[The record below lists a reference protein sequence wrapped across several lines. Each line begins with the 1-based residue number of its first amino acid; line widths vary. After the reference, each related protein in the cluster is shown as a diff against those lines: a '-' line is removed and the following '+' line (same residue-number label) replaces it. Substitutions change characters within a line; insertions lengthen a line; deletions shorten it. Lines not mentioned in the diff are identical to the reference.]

1 MTQEEFWTWLKD
13 GKPKGFFKTEHSLL
27 ISYDMMPLRGLD
39 NARNDLNKK
48 GQITTGYL
56 VEGEGDPPL
65 FVPFKNGIADIEA
78 IDWGCNSKERDR
90 CLGALCLYM
99 SFLPEE
105 SHHNRFGISDEDNQ
119 SLRGFYWR
127 MLSSDRRRRRPLT
140 RLKPVI
146 EAILTDL
153 GFEIK
158 SAKFLGAAVE
168 LATTTERLM
177 LDG

>member
-1 MTQEEFWTWLKD
+1 MIREELWTWLE
-13 GKPKGFFKTEHSLL
+13 GGEPKGFFKTERSLL

-39 NARNDLNKK
+39 NARDNLNKK
-48 GQITTGYL
+48 GRIATGYL

-65 FVPFKNGIADIEA
+65 FVPFKNGVADVEA

-90 CLGALCLYM
+90 CLGTLCFYV
-99 SFLPEE
+99 SFSPEE
-105 SHHNRFGISDEDNQ
+105 PHRNRFGISDEDNQ

-127 MLSSDRRRRRPLT
+127 MLSGDRRRRRPLT

-146 EAILTDL
+146 EAILADL

-158 SAKFLGAAVE
+158 PARFLLG
-168 LATTTERLM
+168 
-177 LDG
+177 D